1 MSSLIIA
8 AAGAGKTTFLVNQA
22 LKISENIL
30 ITTYTDV
37 NEQSIREKFYEAHG
51 CIPANVTIMPW
62 FSFLIKHGIRPY
74 QNYLIKSRVSG
85 VLLVNKADQNLLKLK
100 DSNEKKYVTPSGKVY
115 SNMIAKLPC
124 KLDDLSNGC
133 VFRRMQKIF
142 PYIFIDEIQDF
153 VGYDLEVIKKCY
165 EVGCHM
171 ILVGDPRQTTYRTH
185 YETKYKKI
193 FWRKNNELCSG

>member
-85 VLLVNKADQNLLKLK
+85 VILVNKADQNLLKLK

-133 VFRRMQKIF
+133 VFRRMQKNISLHF
-142 PYIFIDEIQDF
+142 
-153 VGYDLEVIKKCY
+153 
-165 EVGCHM
+165 
-171 ILVGDPRQTTYRTH
+171 YR
-185 YETKYKKI
+185 
-193 FWRKNNELCSG
+193 

>member
-1 MSSLIIA
+1 M
-8 AAGAGKTTFLVNQA
+8 
-22 LKISENIL
+22 
-30 ITTYTDV
+30 
-37 NEQSIREKFYEAHG
+37 
-51 CIPANVTIMPW
+51 
-62 FSFLIKHGIRPY
+62 IKHGIRPY

-85 VLLVNKADQNLLKLK
+85 VFLVNKADQNLLKLK

-153 VGYDLEVIKKCY
+153 VGYDLEVIKNVMK
-165 EVGCHM
+165 
-171 ILVGDPRQTTYRTH
+171 LVV
-185 YETKYKKI
+185 I
-193 FWRKNNELCSG
+193 

>member
-153 VGYDLEVIKKCY
+153 VGYDLEVIKNVMK
-165 EVGCHM
+165 
-171 ILVGDPRQTTYRTH
+171 LVV
-185 YETKYKKI
+185 I
-193 FWRKNNELCSG
+193 